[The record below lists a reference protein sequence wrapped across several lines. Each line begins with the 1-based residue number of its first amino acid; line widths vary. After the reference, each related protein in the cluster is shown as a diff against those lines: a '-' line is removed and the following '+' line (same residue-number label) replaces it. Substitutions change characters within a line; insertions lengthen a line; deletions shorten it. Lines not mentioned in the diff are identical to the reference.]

1 MKHLKLIILL
11 CGGLAVA
18 HIQTPQPSPSNT
30 MEQVVGLTEVKI
42 EYSRPTMRG
51 RTIMGDL
58 VPYGSLWRTGANK
71 NTTLSFSDPV
81 MVGGQALA
89 SGTYALFTRPGKSL
103 WEVFFY
109 NETENSGLPKEWKPE
124 SIVAVIEV
132 PTQSLVEPVESFTIS
147 INELTNTGAN
157 IHLSWENTRVTLP
170 LEVPTDEKTMASI
183 KETMKGTP
191 KARDLYQAAV
201 YYRESGRDLQ
211 AAKEWIGKAIE
222 MDPGKYWMFRQQAL
236 ILADLNEKE
245 AAIKAA
251 QSSLE
256 LAEKA
261 GNQDYVRL
269 NTKAIE
275 EWSK

>member
-11 CGGLAVA
+11 CSGLAVA
-18 HIQTPQPSPSNT
+18 QIQTPQPSPST
-30 MEQVVGLTEVKI
+30 TLEQVVGLTEVKI
-42 EYSRPTMRG
+42 EYSRPAMRG

-81 MVGGQALA
+81 TVGGQALA
-89 SGTYALFTRPGKSL
+89 AGTYALFTRPGKSL

-109 NETENSGLPKEWKPE
+109 TETENWGTPQEWQSK
-124 SIVAVIEV
+124 SVAAVIEV
-132 PTQSLVEPVESFTIS
+132 PTQSLAEPVESFSIS
-147 INELTNTGAN
+147 IGELTNIGAN

-191 KARDLYQAAV
+191 KAGDLYQAAV

-211 AAKEWIGKAIE
+211 TAKKWIGKAIE

-245 AAIKAA
+245 EAIKAA

>member
-11 CGGLAVA
+11 FSGLAVA
-18 HIQTPQPSPSNT
+18 QIQTPQPSPST
-30 MEQVVGLTEVKI
+30 TLEQVVGLTEVKI
-42 EYSRPTMRG
+42 EYSRPAMRG

-81 MVGGQALA
+81 TVGGQALA
-89 SGTYALFTRPGKSL
+89 AGTYALFTRPGKSL

-109 NETENSGLPKEWKPE
+109 TETENWGTPQEWQSK
-124 SIVAVIEV
+124 SVAAVIEV
-132 PTQSLVEPVESFTIS
+132 PTQSLAEPEESFTIS
-147 INELTNTGAN
+147 INELTNTEAN

-170 LEVPTDEKTMASI
+170 LEVPTDDKTMASI

-191 KARDLYQAAV
+191 KAGDLYQAAV

-211 AAKEWIGKAIE
+211 TAKKWIGKAIE

>member
-11 CGGLAVA
+11 CSSLAVA
-18 HIQTPQPSPSNT
+18 QIETPQPSPST
-30 MEQVVGLTEVKI
+30 TLEQVVGLTEVKI
-42 EYSRPTMRG
+42 EYSRPAMRG

-81 MVGGQALA
+81 TVGGQALA
-89 SGTYALFTRPGKSL
+89 AGTYALFTRPGKSL

-109 NETENSGLPKEWKPE
+109 TETENWGTPQEWQSK
-124 SIVAVIEV
+124 SVAAVIEV
-132 PTQSLVEPVESFTIS
+132 PTQSLAEPQESFTIS

-157 IHLSWENTRVTLP
+157 ISLSWENTRVTLP

-191 KARDLYQAAV
+191 KAGDLYQAAV

-211 AAKEWIGKAIE
+211 TAKKWIGKAIE
-222 MDPGKYWMFRQQAL
+222 MDPGKYWMYRQQAL
-236 ILADLNEKE
+236 ILADLNKKE

>member
-11 CGGLAVA
+11 CSSLAVA
-18 HIQTPQPSPSNT
+18 QIQTPQPSPST
-30 MEQVVGLTEVKI
+30 TLEQVVGLTEVKI
-42 EYSRPTMRG
+42 EYSRPAMRG

-81 MVGGQALA
+81 TVGGQALA
-89 SGTYALFTRPGKSL
+89 AGTYALFTRPGKSL

-109 NETENSGLPKEWKPE
+109 TETENWGTPQEWQSK
-124 SIVAVIEV
+124 SVAAVIEV
-132 PTQSLVEPVESFTIS
+132 PTQSLAEPEESFTIS

-191 KARDLYQAAV
+191 KAGDLYQAAV

-211 AAKEWIGKAIE
+211 TAKKWIGKAIE
-222 MDPGKYWMFRQQAL
+222 MDPGKYWMYRQQAL
-236 ILADLNEKE
+236 ILADLNKKE

-275 EWSK
+275 EWTK

>member
-1 MKHLKLIILL
+1 MKYLKLIILL
-11 CGGLAVA
+11 CSSLAVA
-18 HIQTPQPSPSNT
+18 QIQTPQPSPST
-30 MEQVVGLTEVKI
+30 TLEQVVGLTEVKI
-42 EYSRPTMRG
+42 EYSRPAMRG

-81 MVGGQALA
+81 TVGGQALA
-89 SGTYALFTRPGKSL
+89 AGTYALFTRPGKSL

-109 NETENSGLPKEWKPE
+109 TETENWGTSQEWQSK
-124 SIVAVIEV
+124 SVAAVIEV
-132 PTQSLVEPVESFTIS
+132 PTQSQAEPVESFTIS

>member
-1 MKHLKLIILL
+1 MKYLKLIILL

-18 HIQTPQPSPSNT
+18 QIQTPQPSPST
-30 MEQVVGLTEVKI
+30 TLEQVVGLTEVKI
-42 EYSRPTMRG
+42 EYSRPAMRG

-81 MVGGQALA
+81 TVGGQALA
-89 SGTYALFTRPGKSL
+89 AGTYALFTRPGKSL

-109 NETENSGLPKEWKPE
+109 TETENWGTPQEWQSK
-124 SIVAVIEV
+124 SVAAVIEV
-132 PTQSLVEPVESFTIS
+132 PTQSLAEPVESFSIS
-147 INELTNTGAN
+147 IGELSNIGAN

-191 KARDLYQAAV
+191 KAGDLYQAAV

-211 AAKEWIGKAIE
+211 TAKKWIAKAIE

>member
-11 CGGLAVA
+11 CSGLAVA
-18 HIQTPQPSPSNT
+18 QIQTPQPSPST
-30 MEQVVGLTEVKI
+30 TLEQVVGLTEVKI
-42 EYSRPTMRG
+42 EYSRPAMRG

-81 MVGGQALA
+81 TVGGQALA
-89 SGTYALFTRPGKSL
+89 AGTYALFTRPGKSL

-109 NETENSGLPKEWKPE
+109 TETENWGTPQEWQSK
-124 SIVAVIEV
+124 SVAAVIEV
-132 PTQSLVEPVESFTIS
+132 PTQSQAEPVESFTIS

-191 KARDLYQAAV
+191 KAGDLYQAAV

-211 AAKEWIGKAIE
+211 TAKKWIGKAIE

>member
-11 CGGLAVA
+11 CSGLAVA
-18 HIQTPQPSPSNT
+18 QIQTPQPSPST
-30 MEQVVGLTEVKI
+30 TLEQVVGLTEVKI
-42 EYSRPTMRG
+42 EYSRPAMRG

-81 MVGGQALA
+81 TVGGQALA
-89 SGTYALFTRPGKSL
+89 AGTYALFTRPGKSL

-109 NETENSGLPKEWKPE
+109 TETENWGTSQEWQSK
-124 SIVAVIEV
+124 SVAAVIEV
-132 PTQSLVEPVESFTIS
+132 PTQSLAEPEESFTIS

-191 KARDLYQAAV
+191 KAGDLYQAAV

-211 AAKEWIGKAIE
+211 TAKKWIGKAIE

-245 AAIKAA
+245 AAIKSA

>member
-18 HIQTPQPSPSNT
+18 QIQTPQPSPST
-30 MEQVVGLTEVKI
+30 TLEQVVGLTEVKI
-42 EYSRPTMRG
+42 EYSRPAMRG

-81 MVGGQALA
+81 TVGGQALA
-89 SGTYALFTRPGKSL
+89 AGTYALFTRPGKSL

>member
-11 CGGLAVA
+11 CSSLAVA
-18 HIQTPQPSPSNT
+18 QIQTPQPSPST
-30 MEQVVGLTEVKI
+30 TLEQVVGLTEVKI
-42 EYSRPTMRG
+42 EYSRPAMRG

-81 MVGGQALA
+81 TVGGQALA
-89 SGTYALFTRPGKSL
+89 AGTYALFTRPGKSL

-109 NETENSGLPKEWKPE
+109 TETENWGTPEEWQSK
-124 SIVAVIEV
+124 SVAAVIEV
-132 PTQSLVEPVESFTIS
+132 PTQSLAEPEESFTIS

-191 KARDLYQAAV
+191 KAGDLYQAAV

-211 AAKEWIGKAIE
+211 TAKKWIGKAIE
-222 MDPGKYWMFRQQAL
+222 MDPGKYWMYRQQAL
-236 ILADLNEKE
+236 ILADLNKKE

>member
-18 HIQTPQPSPSNT
+18 QIQTPQPSPST
-30 MEQVVGLTEVKI
+30 TLEQVVGLTEVKI

>member
-11 CGGLAVA
+11 CSGLAVA
-18 HIQTPQPSPSNT
+18 QIQTPQPSPST
-30 MEQVVGLTEVKI
+30 TLEQVVGLTEVKI
-42 EYSRPTMRG
+42 EYSRPAMRG

-81 MVGGQALA
+81 TVGGQALA
-89 SGTYALFTRPGKSL
+89 AGTYALFTRPGKSL

-109 NETENSGLPKEWKPE
+109 TETENWGTPQEWQSK
-124 SIVAVIEV
+124 SVAAVIEV
-132 PTQSLVEPVESFTIS
+132 PTQSLAEPEESFTIS

>member
-11 CGGLAVA
+11 CSGLAVA
-18 HIQTPQPSPSNT
+18 QIQTPQPSPST
-30 MEQVVGLTEVKI
+30 TLEQVVGLTEVKI
-42 EYSRPTMRG
+42 EYSRPAMRG

-81 MVGGQALA
+81 TVGGQALA
-89 SGTYALFTRPGKSL
+89 AGTYALFTRPGKSL

-109 NETENSGLPKEWKPE
+109 TETENWGTPQEWQSK
-124 SIVAVIEV
+124 SVAAVIEV
-132 PTQSLVEPVESFTIS
+132 PTQSLAEPEESFTIS

-191 KARDLYQAAV
+191 KAGDLYQAAV

-211 AAKEWIGKAIE
+211 TAKKWIGKAIE

>member
-1 MKHLKLIILL
+1 MKYLKLIILL
-11 CGGLAVA
+11 CSSLAVA
-18 HIQTPQPSPSNT
+18 QIQTPKPSPST
-30 MEQVVGLTEVKI
+30 TLEQVVGLTEVKI
-42 EYSRPTMRG
+42 EYSRPAMRG

-81 MVGGQALA
+81 TVGGQALA
-89 SGTYALFTRPGKSL
+89 AGTYALFTRPGKSL

-109 NETENSGLPKEWKPE
+109 TETENWGTPQEWQSK
-124 SIVAVIEV
+124 SVAAVIEV
-132 PTQSLVEPVESFTIS
+132 PTQSQAEPVESFTIS

-191 KARDLYQAAV
+191 KAGDLYQAAV

-211 AAKEWIGKAIE
+211 TAKKWIGKAIE

>member
-1 MKHLKLIILL
+1 
-11 CGGLAVA
+11 
-18 HIQTPQPSPSNT
+18 
-30 MEQVVGLTEVKI
+30 
-42 EYSRPTMRG
+42 
-51 RTIMGDL
+51 MGDL

-81 MVGGQALA
+81 TVGGQALA
-89 SGTYALFTRPGKSL
+89 AGTYALFTRPAKSL

-109 NETENSGLPKEWKPE
+109 TETENLGLPQEWQSK
-124 SIVAVIEV
+124 SVAAVIEV
-132 PTQSLVEPVESFTIS
+132 PTQSLAEPEESFTIS

-191 KARDLYQAAV
+191 KAGDLYQAAV

-211 AAKEWIGKAIE
+211 TAKKWIGKAIE
-222 MDPGKYWMFRQQAL
+222 MNPGKYWMFRQQAL

-261 GNQDYVRL
+261 KNQDYVRL

>member
-1 MKHLKLIILL
+1 MKYLKLIILL
-11 CGGLAVA
+11 CSGLAVA
-18 HIQTPQPSPSNT
+18 QIQTPQPSPST
-30 MEQVVGLTEVKI
+30 TLEQVVGLTEVKI
-42 EYSRPTMRG
+42 EYSRPAMRG

-81 MVGGQALA
+81 TVGGQALA
-89 SGTYALFTRPGKSL
+89 AGTYALFTRPGKSL

-109 NETENSGLPKEWKPE
+109 TETENLGLPQEWQSK
-124 SIVAVIEV
+124 SVAAVIEV
-132 PTQSLVEPVESFTIS
+132 PTQSLAEPEESFTIS

-191 KARDLYQAAV
+191 KAGDLYQAAV

-211 AAKEWIGKAIE
+211 TAKKWIGKAIE
-222 MDPGKYWMFRQQAL
+222 MNPGKYWMFRQQAL

-261 GNQDYVRL
+261 KNQDYVRL

>member
-11 CGGLAVA
+11 CSSLAVA
-18 HIQTPQPSPSNT
+18 QIQTPQPSPST
-30 MEQVVGLTEVKI
+30 TLEQVVGLTEVKI
-42 EYSRPTMRG
+42 EYSRPAMRG

-81 MVGGQALA
+81 TVGGQALA
-89 SGTYALFTRPGKSL
+89 AGTYALFTRPGKSL

-109 NETENSGLPKEWKPE
+109 TETENWGTPQEWQSK
-124 SIVAVIEV
+124 SVAAVIEV
-132 PTQSLVEPVESFTIS
+132 PAQSLAEPEESFTIS

-191 KARDLYQAAV
+191 KAGDLYQAAV

-211 AAKEWIGKAIE
+211 TAKKWIGKAIE
-222 MDPGKYWMFRQQAL
+222 MDPGKYWMYRQQAL

>member
-1 MKHLKLIILL
+1 MKYLKLIILL

-18 HIQTPQPSPSNT
+18 QIQTPQPSPST
-30 MEQVVGLTEVKI
+30 TLEQVVGLTEVKI
-42 EYSRPTMRG
+42 EYSRPAMRG

-58 VPYGSLWRTGANK
+58 VPYGNLWRTGANK

-81 MVGGQALA
+81 TVGGQALA
-89 SGTYALFTRPGKSL
+89 AGTYALFTRPGKSL

-109 NETENSGLPKEWKPE
+109 TETENWGTPQEWQSK
-124 SIVAVIEV
+124 SVAAVIEV
-132 PTQSLVEPVESFTIS
+132 PTQSLAEPVESFSIS
-147 INELTNTGAN
+147 IGELTNIGAN

-191 KARDLYQAAV
+191 KAGDLYQAAV

-211 AAKEWIGKAIE
+211 TAKKWIAKAIE
-222 MDPGKYWMFRQQAL
+222 MEPGKYWMFRQQAL

-245 AAIKAA
+245 EAIKAA

-269 NTKAIE
+269 NTKSIE

>member
-18 HIQTPQPSPSNT
+18 QIQTPQPSPSNT

-269 NTKAIE
+269 NTKAIV

>member
-1 MKHLKLIILL
+1 MKYLKLIILL
-11 CGGLAVA
+11 CSGLAVA
-18 HIQTPQPSPSNT
+18 QIQTPQPSPST
-30 MEQVVGLTEVKI
+30 TLEQVVGLTEVKI
-42 EYSRPTMRG
+42 EYSRPAMRG

-81 MVGGQALA
+81 TVGGQALA
-89 SGTYALFTRPGKSL
+89 AGTYALFTRPGKSL

-109 NETENSGLPKEWKPE
+109 TETENLGLPQEWQSK
-124 SIVAVIEV
+124 SVAAVIEV
-132 PTQSLVEPVESFTIS
+132 PTQSLAEPEESFTIS

-191 KARDLYQAAV
+191 KAGDLYQAAV

-211 AAKEWIGKAIE
+211 TAKKWIGKAIE
-222 MDPGKYWMFRQQAL
+222 MNPGKYWMFRQQAL

-256 LAEKA
+256 LAEKT

>member
-1 MKHLKLIILL
+1 MKYLKLIILL
-11 CGGLAVA
+11 CSSLAVA
-18 HIQTPQPSPSNT
+18 QIQTPKPSPST
-30 MEQVVGLTEVKI
+30 TLEQVVGLTEVKI
-42 EYSRPTMRG
+42 EYSRPAMRG

-81 MVGGQALA
+81 TVGGQALA
-89 SGTYALFTRPGKSL
+89 AGTYALFTRPGKSL

-109 NETENSGLPKEWKPE
+109 TETENWGTPQEWQSK
-124 SIVAVIEV
+124 SVAAVIEV
-132 PTQSLVEPVESFTIS
+132 PTQSQAEPVESFTIT

-191 KARDLYQAAV
+191 KAGDLYQAAV

-211 AAKEWIGKAIE
+211 TAKKWIGKAIE

>member
-1 MKHLKLIILL
+1 MKYLKLIILL
-11 CGGLAVA
+11 CSGLAVA
-18 HIQTPQPSPSNT
+18 QIQTPQPSPST
-30 MEQVVGLTEVKI
+30 TLEQVVGLTEVKI
-42 EYSRPTMRG
+42 EYSRPAMRG

-81 MVGGQALA
+81 TVGGQALA
-89 SGTYALFTRPGKSL
+89 AGTYALFTRPGKSL

-109 NETENSGLPKEWKPE
+109 TETENWGTPQEWQSK
-124 SIVAVIEV
+124 SVAAVIEV
-132 PTQSLVEPVESFTIS
+132 PTQSLAEPEESFTIS

-191 KARDLYQAAV
+191 KAGDLYQAAV

-211 AAKEWIGKAIE
+211 TAKKWIGKAIE
-222 MDPGKYWMFRQQAL
+222 MDPGKYWMYRQQAL

-245 AAIKAA
+245 EAIKAA

>member
-11 CGGLAVA
+11 FSGLAVA
-18 HIQTPQPSPSNT
+18 QIQTPQPSPST
-30 MEQVVGLTEVKI
+30 TLEQVVGLTEVKI
-42 EYSRPTMRG
+42 EYSRPAMRG

-81 MVGGQALA
+81 TVGGQALA
-89 SGTYALFTRPGKSL
+89 AGTYALFTRPGKSL

-109 NETENSGLPKEWKPE
+109 TETENWGTPQEWQSK
-124 SIVAVIEV
+124 SVAAVIEV
-132 PTQSLVEPVESFTIS
+132 PTQSLAEPEESFTIS

-191 KARDLYQAAV
+191 KAGDLYQAAV

-211 AAKEWIGKAIE
+211 TAKKWIGKAIE

>member
-18 HIQTPQPSPSNT
+18 QIQTPQPSPSST
-30 MEQVVGLTEVKI
+30 LEQVVGLTEVKI
-42 EYSRPTMRG
+42 EYSRPAMRG

-89 SGTYALFTRPGKSL
+89 AGTYALFTRPGKSL

-132 PTQSLVEPVESFTIS
+132 PTQSLAEPEESFTIS

-183 KETMKGTP
+183 KETIKGTP
-191 KARDLYQAAV
+191 KAGDLYQAAV

-211 AAKEWIGKAIE
+211 TAKKWIGKAIE

>member
-11 CGGLAVA
+11 CSGLAVA
-18 HIQTPQPSPSNT
+18 QIQTPQPSPST
-30 MEQVVGLTEVKI
+30 TLEQVVGLTEVKI

>member
-18 HIQTPQPSPSNT
+18 QIQTPQPSPST
-30 MEQVVGLTEVKI
+30 TLEQVVGLTEVKI

-245 AAIKAA
+245 AAIKSA

>member
-11 CGGLAVA
+11 CSGLAVA
-18 HIQTPQPSPSNT
+18 QIQTPQPSPST
-30 MEQVVGLTEVKI
+30 TLEQVVGLTEVKI
-42 EYSRPTMRG
+42 EYSRPAMRG

-81 MVGGQALA
+81 TVSGQALA
-89 SGTYALFTRPGKSL
+89 AGTYALFTRPGKSL

-109 NETENSGLPKEWKPE
+109 TETENWGTPQEWQSK
-124 SIVAVIEV
+124 SVAAVIEV
-132 PTQSLVEPVESFTIS
+132 PTQSLAEPLESFTIS

-157 IHLSWENTRVTLP
+157 ISLSWENTRVTLP

-191 KARDLYQAAV
+191 KAGDLYQAAV

-211 AAKEWIGKAIE
+211 TAKKWIGKAIE
-222 MDPGKYWMFRQQAL
+222 MDPGKYWIYRQQAL

-245 AAIKAA
+245 EAIKAA

>member
-1 MKHLKLIILL
+1 
-11 CGGLAVA
+11 
-18 HIQTPQPSPSNT
+18 
-30 MEQVVGLTEVKI
+30 
-42 EYSRPTMRG
+42 
-51 RTIMGDL
+51 MGDL

-81 MVGGQALA
+81 TVGGQALA
-89 SGTYALFTRPGKSL
+89 AGTYALFTRPGKSL

-109 NETENSGLPKEWKPE
+109 TETENWGTPQEWQSK
-124 SIVAVIEV
+124 SVAAVIEV
-132 PTQSLVEPVESFTIS
+132 PTQSLAEPVESFTIS
-147 INELTNTGAN
+147 VNDLTNTGAN

-191 KARDLYQAAV
+191 KAGNLYQAAV

-211 AAKEWIGKAIE
+211 TAKKWIGKAIE

>member
-11 CGGLAVA
+11 CSGLAVA
-18 HIQTPQPSPSNT
+18 QIQTPQPSPST
-30 MEQVVGLTEVKI
+30 TLEQVVGLTEVKI
-42 EYSRPTMRG
+42 EYSRPAMRG

-81 MVGGQALA
+81 TVGGQALA
-89 SGTYALFTRPGKSL
+89 AGTYALFTRPGKSL

-109 NETENSGLPKEWKPE
+109 TETENWGTPQEWQSK
-124 SIVAVIEV
+124 SVAAVIEV
-132 PTQSLVEPVESFTIS
+132 PTQSLAEPLESFTIS

-157 IHLSWENTRVTLP
+157 ISLSWENTRVTLP

-191 KARDLYQAAV
+191 KAGDLYQAAV

-211 AAKEWIGKAIE
+211 TAKKWIGKAIE

-245 AAIKAA
+245 EAIKAA

>member
-11 CGGLAVA
+11 CSGLAVA
-18 HIQTPQPSPSNT
+18 QIQTPQPSPST
-30 MEQVVGLTEVKI
+30 TLEQVVGLTEVKI
-42 EYSRPTMRG
+42 EYSRPAMRG

-81 MVGGQALA
+81 TVGGQALA
-89 SGTYALFTRPGKSL
+89 AGTYALFTRPGKSL

-109 NETENSGLPKEWKPE
+109 TETENWGTPQEWQSK
-124 SIVAVIEV
+124 SVAAVIEV
-132 PTQSLVEPVESFTIS
+132 PTQSLAEPQESFTIS

-157 IHLSWENTRVTLP
+157 INLSWENTRVTLP

-191 KARDLYQAAV
+191 KAGDLYQAAV

-211 AAKEWIGKAIE
+211 TAKKWIGKAIE

-245 AAIKAA
+245 EAIKAA

>member
-11 CGGLAVA
+11 CSGLAVA
-18 HIQTPQPSPSNT
+18 QIQTPQPSPST
-30 MEQVVGLTEVKI
+30 TLEQVVGLTEVKI
-42 EYSRPTMRG
+42 EYSRPAMRG

-81 MVGGQALA
+81 TVGGQALA
-89 SGTYALFTRPGKSL
+89 AGTYALFTRPGKSL

-109 NETENSGLPKEWKPE
+109 TETENWGTPQEWQSK
-124 SIVAVIEV
+124 SVAAVIEV
-132 PTQSLVEPVESFTIS
+132 PTQSLAEPEESFTIS
-147 INELTNTGAN
+147 INELTNTEAN

-191 KARDLYQAAV
+191 KAGDLYQAAV

-211 AAKEWIGKAIE
+211 TAKKWIGKAIE
-222 MDPGKYWMFRQQAL
+222 MDPEKYWMFRQQAL

>member
-1 MKHLKLIILL
+1 MKYLKLIILL

-18 HIQTPQPSPSNT
+18 QIQTPQPSPST
-30 MEQVVGLTEVKI
+30 TLEQVVGLTEVKI
-42 EYSRPTMRG
+42 EYSRPAMRG

-81 MVGGQALA
+81 TVGGQALA
-89 SGTYALFTRPGKSL
+89 AGTYALFTRPGKSL
-103 WEVFFY
+103 WEVFLY
-109 NETENSGLPKEWKPE
+109 TETENWGTPQEWQSK
-124 SIVAVIEV
+124 SVAAVIEV
-132 PTQSLVEPVESFTIS
+132 PTQSLAEPVESFSIS
-147 INELTNTGAN
+147 IGELTNIGAN

-191 KARDLYQAAV
+191 KAGDLYQAAV

-211 AAKEWIGKAIE
+211 TAKKWIAKAIE

-245 AAIKAA
+245 EAIKAA

-269 NTKAIE
+269 NTKSIE

>member
-11 CGGLAVA
+11 FSGLAVA
-18 HIQTPQPSPSNT
+18 QIQTPQPSPSST
-30 MEQVVGLTEVKI
+30 LEQVVGLTEVKI
-42 EYSRPTMRG
+42 EYSRPAMRG

-81 MVGGQALA
+81 TVGGQALA
-89 SGTYALFTRPGKSL
+89 AGTYALFTRPGKSL

-109 NETENSGLPKEWKPE
+109 TETENWGTPQEWQSK
-124 SIVAVIEV
+124 SVAAVIEV
-132 PTQSLVEPVESFTIS
+132 PTQSMAEPEESFTIS

-157 IHLSWENTRVTLP
+157 IHLSWENIRVTLP
-170 LEVPTDEKTMASI
+170 LEVPTDVKTMASI
-183 KETMKGTP
+183 NEIMKGTP
-191 KARDLYQAAV
+191 KAGDLYQAAV

-211 AAKEWIGKAIE
+211 TAKKYIGKAIE

-269 NTKAIE
+269 NTRAIE

>member
-1 MKHLKLIILL
+1 MKYLKLIILL
-11 CGGLAVA
+11 CSGLAVA
-18 HIQTPQPSPSNT
+18 QIQTPQPSPST
-30 MEQVVGLTEVKI
+30 TLEQVVGLTEVKI
-42 EYSRPTMRG
+42 EYSRPAMRG

-71 NTTLSFSDPV
+71 NTILSFSDPV
-81 MVGGQALA
+81 TVGGQALA
-89 SGTYALFTRPGKSL
+89 AGTYALFTRPGKRL

-109 NETENSGLPKEWKPE
+109 TETENLGVPQEWQSK
-124 SIVAVIEV
+124 SVAAVIEV
-132 PTQSLVEPVESFTIS
+132 PTQSLAEPEESFTIS

-157 IHLSWENTRVTLP
+157 IHLSWENTRVTLT

-191 KARDLYQAAV
+191 KAGDLYQAAV

-211 AAKEWIGKAIE
+211 TAKKWIGKAIE
-222 MDPGKYWMFRQQAL
+222 MNPGKYWMFRQQAL

-261 GNQDYVRL
+261 KNQDYVRL

>member
-11 CGGLAVA
+11 CSGLAIA
-18 HIQTPQPSPSNT
+18 QIQTPQPSPST
-30 MEQVVGLTEVKI
+30 TLEQVVGLTEVKI
-42 EYSRPTMRG
+42 EYSRPAMRG

-81 MVGGQALA
+81 TVGGQALA
-89 SGTYALFTRPGKSL
+89 AGTYALFTRPGKSL

-109 NETENSGLPKEWKPE
+109 TETENWGTPQEWQSK
-124 SIVAVIEV
+124 SVAAVIEV
-132 PTQSLVEPVESFTIS
+132 PTQSLAEPQESFTIS

-157 IHLSWENTRVTLP
+157 ISLSWENTRVTLP

-191 KARDLYQAAV
+191 KAGDLYQAAV

-211 AAKEWIGKAIE
+211 TAKKWIGKAIE
-222 MDPGKYWMFRQQAL
+222 MDPGKYWMYRQQAL

-245 AAIKAA
+245 EAIKAA

>member
-11 CGGLAVA
+11 CSGLAVA
-18 HIQTPQPSPSNT
+18 QIQTPQPSPST
-30 MEQVVGLTEVKI
+30 TLEQVVGLTEVKI
-42 EYSRPTMRG
+42 EYSRPAMRG

-81 MVGGQALA
+81 TVGGQALA
-89 SGTYALFTRPGKSL
+89 AGTYALFTRPGKSL

-109 NETENSGLPKEWKPE
+109 TETENWGTPQEWQSK
-124 SIVAVIEV
+124 SVAAVIEV
-132 PTQSLVEPVESFTIS
+132 PTQSLAEPQESFTIS

-191 KARDLYQAAV
+191 KAGDLYQAAV

-211 AAKEWIGKAIE
+211 TAKKWIGKAIE

-245 AAIKAA
+245 EAIKAA